1 MRRRRAKEQ
10 QPVQTPAITIRFY
23 EEDAELLDWL
33 KQFAGRH
40 NMTSVIKLACYMLSG
55 IQPEEG
61 LLALLPEVQQTV
73 QPPAQE
79 MPVPAPREETSDALA
94 AVMQELWAL
103 REELTQ
109 QRAHHSTPAPSG
121 NGARSDTNHVPHHPT
136 PPPSLP
142 EESWPMDSPDPISVV
157 SSGLDMSGPRRR
169 RTPLPEPTIRSQP
182 TEPVFDADDA
192 RRRLVASIHAYGK
205 EFQKGR

>member
-1 MRRRRAKEQ
+1 MGKAQDTRR
-10 QPVQTPAITIRFY
+10 AITIRFDDS
-23 EEDAELLDWL
+23 DAELIQWL
-33 KQFAGRH
+33 GQFAQTQT
-40 NMTSVIKLACYMLSG
+40 MTKVVKLACYMLAG

-73 QPPAQE
+73 PPPAQATPD
-79 MPVPAPREETSDALA
+79 PVPHEETSDALA
-94 AVMQELWAL
+94 AVMQELLAL

-109 QRAHHSTPAPSG
+109 QRTVHSAPVSSSRAPS
-121 NGARSDTNHVPHHPT
+121 PT

-142 EESWPMDSPDPISVV
+142 EQSWPVDSPEPVPV
-157 SSGLDMSGPRRR
+157 TSSGLDMSGPRRR
-169 RTPLPEPTIRSQP
+169 RTPLPEPIPHSQP
-182 TEPVFDADDA
+182 AEPVFDAEDA

>member
-1 MRRRRAKEQ
+1 MGRARRTRQ
-10 QPVQTPAITIRFY
+10 AITIRFDDS
-23 EEDAELLDWL
+23 DAELIHWL
-33 KQFAGRH
+33 GQFAQAQT
-40 NMTSVIKLACYMLSG
+40 MTKVVKLACYMLSG

-61 LLALLPEVQQTV
+61 LLALLPEVQPTV
-73 QPPAQE
+73 QPLVQEIPA
-79 MPVPAPREETSDALA
+79 PAPREETSDALA

-109 QRAHHSTPAPSG
+109 QRATPGISAPSG
-121 NGARSDTNHVPHHPT
+121 NGARSDTHHGPHHPT

-142 EESWPMDSPDPISVV
+142 EQAWPVDSPDPISVV

-169 RTPLPEPTIRSQP
+169 RTPLPEPAIRSQP
-182 TEPVFDADDA
+182 AEPVFDADEA